1 MQFSKDGRYLKEWGT
16 KGKGEGQFNLPH
28 AIVLDP
34 DGRIYVGDREN
45 DRVQVFDPQG
55 KFLAQW
61 KEGGAPY
68 GLFLTADRRLLV
80 ADGRAGRVTVLDRSG
95 KALQH
100 WGEPGA
106 GPGQFAMP
114 HAVCVDSHGDVYV
127 AEINGQRLQKFTAK

>member
-1 MQFSKDGRYLKEWGT
+1 M
-16 KGKGEGQFNLPH
+16 
-28 AIVLDP
+28 
-34 DGRIYVGDREN
+34 
-45 DRVQVFDPQG
+45 
-55 KFLAQW
+55 
-61 KEGGAPY
+61 
-68 GLFLTADRRLLV
+68 

>member
-1 MQFSKDGRYLKEWGT
+1 
-16 KGKGEGQFNLPH
+16 
-28 AIVLDP
+28 
-34 DGRIYVGDREN
+34 
-45 DRVQVFDPQG
+45 
-55 KFLAQW
+55 
-61 KEGGAPY
+61 
-68 GLFLTADRRLLV
+68 V

-106 GPGQFAMP
+106 GPGQFALP